1 MHRSVRERFV
11 GLESIVDE
19 YAFEKVQRELMV
31 IRELVIEDYERGVN
45 RMLLLA
51 HHRRLATAVDETWSD
66 IQDGR
71 VEVDAV
77 QVFRALMK
85 THVPDLWLHL
95 AEPVLCHPRVIRE
108 AKLISNLIQ
117 NVIKPRAA
125 SLNR

>member
-11 GLESIVDE
+11 GLESVVDE
-19 YAFEKVQRELMV
+19 YAFEKVQRELTA

-51 HHRRLATAVDETWSD
+51 HHRRLATAIDETWSD

-71 VEVDAV
+71 VQVDAV

-95 AEPVLCHPRVIRE
+95 AEPVLLHPRIIRE
-108 AKLISNLIQ
+108 VKLISNLID
-117 NVIKPRAA
+117 NVLRPRAA
-125 SLNR
+125 GLNQ